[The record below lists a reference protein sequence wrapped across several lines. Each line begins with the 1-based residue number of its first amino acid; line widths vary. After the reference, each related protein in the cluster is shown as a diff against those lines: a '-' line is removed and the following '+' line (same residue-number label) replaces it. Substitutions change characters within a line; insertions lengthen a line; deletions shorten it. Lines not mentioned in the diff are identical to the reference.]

1 MQTEIANLLRQEI
14 ALLKRQNN
22 ILGRNTIFTTA
33 GSIIAM
39 FAFIIAIIALL
50 K

>member
-22 ILGRNTIFTTA
+22 ILGRNTIFIA
-33 GSIIAM
+33 VGSIIAM